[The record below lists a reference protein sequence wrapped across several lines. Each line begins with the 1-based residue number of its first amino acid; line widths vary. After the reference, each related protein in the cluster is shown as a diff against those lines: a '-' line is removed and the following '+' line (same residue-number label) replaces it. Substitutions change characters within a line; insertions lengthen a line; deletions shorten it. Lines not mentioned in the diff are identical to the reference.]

1 MPLPNF
7 LCVGAQ
13 KAGTTTLYDILI
25 QHPQIYLP
33 DIKET
38 KFFNE
43 RYDKGISFYEQF
55 FSSYKG
61 EKVIGEIDPDY
72 MFFEVNSVATRIY
85 KHLGKDLKLIFM
97 LRNPVDRAYSQYWM
111 NVRRGIEKEPFDKA
125 IALESQRIRKNLFS
139 KHNFSYISRGQYA
152 SQIKIFLEFFPIE
165 NMFFIIFEEDFI
177 KNREKTIK
185 NLLEFLDVED
195 VELNLNIKSNSANM
209 PKIKFLQNIIYAPD
223 STLKKIG
230 KVILPSEEVRRKTL
244 KFLEKIN
251 LRSFR
256 YPKMD
261 ESLRNYMMEEYFI
274 NDIKELE
281 TLIGRNL
288 EYWYR

>member
-43 RYDKGISFYEQF
+43 RYDKGIGFYEQF